1 MDNNNLTPDD
11 RRFIMSIEFVL
22 MLTKDLIYSK
32 IPNTKIDVV
41 NADAVVEYL
50 KMRDKHPYDLVAEF
64 LQIAKKEYDSLNDDK
79 RQ

>member
-32 IPNTKIDVV
+32 IPNTKSDVI
-41 NADAVVEYL
+41 NGDAVIQYL
-50 KMRDKHPYDLVAEF
+50 KMKQTHPYDLVAEF
-64 LQIAKKEYDSLNDDK
+64 LQIAKKEYDNLNDE